1 MRRLLLIGLFVAG
14 LFLLMGIAGGRS
26 YPDGPFSVQ
35 LSVEGRAIPAGNE
48 ITLSS
53 STQVTEYHTAGA
65 YTKSPGATS
74 WDGFSVVAP
83 ADSNLDSWFAAGGEK
98 DIYLRILDG
107 RGRLIEA
114 WMLFRCS
121 PLSREP
127 AGDSIRYSFR
137 TTSLFER
144 DRMVVTPG

>member
-1 MRRLLLIGLFVAG
+1 MCRLLLIGLSVAV
-14 LFLLMGIAGGRS
+14 LFLLIGIVGSRS

-35 LSVEGRAIPAGNE
+35 LSVEGRTIQAGNG

-53 STQVTEYHTAGA
+53 STQVMEYYAAGA
-65 YTKSPGATS
+65 YTKSPGPTS
-74 WDGFSVVAP
+74 WDDFSVVAP
-83 ADSNLDSWFAAGGEK
+83 ADSNLDAWFAAGGEK

-107 RGRLIEA
+107 RGRLMEA

-137 TTSLFER
+137 TASVFER
-144 DRMVVTPG
+144 DRMVVSPE